1 MEPGLESCAWPIS
14 GKRPLWNAPIAA
26 ARCKADKLP
35 PLPTDAP
42 RARRCLL
49 SRTKEKQGEQTSE
62 LLCYECTH
70 PSRNVARTP
79 PRAYLGPNARRE
91 LVGERLALE
100 QLHEEHNALI
110 GTARNALPDGETV
123 RDGVRG
129 VRRTGGEALLEHVV
143 DFGRPETYAAGVPVG
158 VCEMARVGGTARG
171 ERIGKRER
179 YAR

>member
-1 MEPGLESCAWPIS
+1 M
-14 GKRPLWNAPIAA
+14 
-26 ARCKADKLP
+26 
-35 PLPTDAP
+35 
-42 RARRCLL
+42 
-49 SRTKEKQGEQTSE
+49 SRTKEKQGEQTRE

-70 PSRNVARTP
+70 PSGDVARAPART
-79 PRAYLGPNARRE
+79 YFGPDARRE

-100 QLHEEHNALI
+100 QLHEEHDALV
-110 GTARNALPDGETV
+110 GAAGDALPDGETV